1 MARTGTSQSS
11 FHRRNKRAR
20 REARNADRVEPR
32 AVDIAFDSSLDLI
45 LVRLQGGSVFGFQP
59 KAVAGLDGG
68 TADQLANVRIS
79 PTGDGLH
86 WEDLDV
92 DASLT
97 GIVVEAL
104 NLREWAPRLMG
115 QVRSEAKAKAARK
128 NGMKGGRPSG
138 SSRRSDKRDSVSTR

>member
-1 MARTGTSQSS
+1 MARTGTSQSR
-11 FHRRNKRAR
+11 FHRKNERAR

-115 QVRSEAKAKAARK
+115 QVRSEAKAKAARE
-128 NGMKGGRPSG
+128 NGMRGGRPSG
-138 SSRRSDKRDSVSTR
+138 SSRRSGATGPVSTG